1 MMDVMLMRDK
11 INGDDFRVEALD
23 EDGGR
28 EVAMFSGPGARE
40 WACVSAGLAM
50 AATAYW
56 APCPNRQAQTTS
68 GSGETTVSSS
78 DRESRIRERAYKLW
92 QENGCPHGRDADF
105 WEQAEDLV
113 GMEENPEAGL
123 LPNPSNRDPALI
135 GVEEAAIQ
143 ENYGEVPGRLTDQGD
158 RPQTPSKRSA
168 EAAT

>member
-1 MMDVMLMRDK
+1 M
-11 INGDDFRVEALD
+11 
-23 EDGGR
+23 
-28 EVAMFSGPGARE
+28 
-40 WACVSAGLAM
+40 
-50 AATAYW
+50 
-56 APCPNRQAQTTS
+56 
-68 GSGETTVSSS
+68 SSS

-158 RPQTPSKRSA
+158 RPQTPSKRSG
-168 EAAT
+168 EAATE